1 MHIVLVCINNFQEY
15 ILENISQLLKLN
27 HKNIVI
33 LTNSYLFSNFQIYA
47 NESSNIQL
55 VDVETLNNTF
65 EYETKGRLDKY
76 FRNGFWH
83 LTSLRFFYIY
93 EFMKQYEICDVI
105 HLENDAPIYYN
116 CDTIIDIF
124 NKNYVYIP
132 FDTFTRNIASIMY
145 IPNKD
150 IFKKILDNYDFNK
163 NDMENFSIIK
173 RNTGLI
179 QNLPIFIKTE
189 NLSDEQNFISE
200 NSDIFPF
207 IFDAAAIGQYIGGID
222 PRNTDLKDTRGFI
235 NETCVVNYNNYK
247 IWFEEINGLIKPF
260 ILIDDK
266 KIPIFNLHIH
276 CKNLKEYI

>member
-33 LTNSYLFSNFQIYA
+33 LTNSYLFPKFELYA
-47 NESSNIQL
+47 NESSKIQL
-55 VDVETLNNTF
+55 IDIETLNNTF
-65 EYETKGRLDKY
+65 EYEKKGGLDKY

-116 CDTIIDIF
+116 CEAIIDIF
-124 NKNYVYIP
+124 DKNYVYIP

-150 IFKKILDNYDFNK
+150 VFKNILDNYDFNK
-163 NDMENFSIIK
+163 NDMEIFAIIK
-173 RNTGLI
+173 ANTGLI
-179 QNLPIFIKTE
+179 KNFPIFIKTE
-189 NLSDEQNFISE
+189 NLSDEQNFTCE

-207 IFDAAAIGQYIGGID
+207 IFDAAAIGQYVGGID

-235 NETCVVNYNNYK
+235 NETCIIKYNNYK
-247 IWFEEINGLIKPF
+247 IWFEEINGQKKPF

-276 CKNLKEYI
+276 CKKLKEYI